1 MAEMTNDLRTTTI
14 SLDEYNALKLE
25 ADRLKGLNGGQSA
38 TIAILNDRIAELRQK
53 QPEVKVIHGVKEIHF
68 NEYDGDCSN
77 YEDFIPK
84 KVEFINLTEVER
96 LAENKVNEELKSKLN
111 TLESDNDHLKDNLK
125 RAEVRYDELTDTV
138 NKKTRLLKK
147 METEYSE
154 TLEDKHQ
161 EKDKLI
167 NKLKKAV
174 DKDTKQYEEIIKD
187 LKEEIQKI
195 KDNKTDLEIEKK
207 RNKEIIDLKGR
218 IKDLEKLIEELG
230 SMNFFK
236 RVFKLRTISA
246 EKLAAQ
252 QELLEREKNANA
264 VGKTWVKEGDKYR
277 KYNAFEEMWG
287 SLKRHTNNIQDY
299 FYGAFN
305 PRNVY
310 NVTTDTVG
318 NSLW

>member
-1 MAEMTNDLRTTTI
+1 MAEMTNDLRTTII
-14 SLDEYNALKLE
+14 SLDEYNALRLE

-53 QPEVKVIHGVKEIHF
+53 QPEVKIIHGLKEIHH
-68 NEYDGDCSN
+68 NEYDGDYSN
-77 YEDFIPK
+77 YEDFVPK
-84 KVEFINLTEVER
+84 KVEFVNLTEVER
-96 LAENKVNEELKSKLN
+96 LVESKVNEELKSKLS
-111 TLESDNDHLKDNLK
+111 TLESDNDHLKDSLK
-125 RAEVRYDELTDTV
+125 HAEVRAVQIYDELTDTV

-161 EKDKLI
+161 EQEKLI

-174 DKDTKQYEEIIKD
+174 DEDTKQYKETIKD
-187 LKEEIQKI
+187 LKEEIQKV
-195 KDNKTDLEIEKK
+195 KDNKTDIEIEKK
-207 RNKEIIDLKGR
+207 RNKEIVDLKGR

-299 FYGAFN
+299 FYS
-305 PRNVY
+305 VY
-310 NVTTDTVG
+310 NFTTGTAEKIP
-318 NSLW
+318 W